1 MKELHGKVAAVT
13 GAASGIGRML
23 ALVLAEEGCAV
34 AIADVDATGLQQTA
48 TMVGERGGT
57 VSEHLLDVG
66 RKEQVYAYAEDVV
79 ARYGQVDLV
88 VNNAGVGLATTLE
101 EVEYEDF
108 EWIVGVNFWGVV
120 YGSKAF
126 LPHLKA
132 RPQAHI
138 CNISSVHG
146 LFTNPGVGPYCS
158 TKFAV
163 RGFSLTL
170 AQELKDTSV
179 GVSCV
184 HPGGIKTNVVRNTRY
199 PPGVSQ
205 EERERKLQTFEQ
217 YIAHTSAERAA
228 RSIVRGI
235 KKGRTRIL
243 VGFDAYI
250 FDAAVRLF
258 PGLWQRLMG
267 TVARGPT
274 DRS

>member
-1 MKELHGKVAAVT
+1 MKDLNGKVAAVT
-13 GAASGIGRML
+13 GAGSGIGRML
-23 ALVLAEEGCAV
+23 AVVLAEEGCRV
-34 AIADVDATGLQQTA
+34 AISDVDSDGLRQTA
-48 TMVGERGGT
+48 ALVGERGGT
-57 VSEHLLDVG
+57 VSEHLVDVG

-79 ARYGQVDLV
+79 ARHGHVDLV
-88 VNNAGVGLATTLE
+88 FNNAGVGLATTLE

-126 LPHLKA
+126 LPHLMT

-163 RGFSLTL
+163 RGFTLTL
-170 AQELKDTSV
+170 AQELAHTSV

-184 HPGGIKTNVVRNTRY
+184 HPGGIKTNVARNARY
-199 PPGVSQ
+199 PAGANE
-205 EERERKLQTFEQ
+205 EERENNVRNFER

-228 RSIVRGI
+228 RAIVRGV
-235 KKGRTRIL
+235 KRGRSRIL
-243 VGFDAYI
+243 VGFDAYL

-258 PGLWQRLMG
+258 PALWQRLMG
-267 TVARGPT
+267 AVARAPMP
-274 DRS
+274 R